1 MASFVSIIDEMGG
14 TYSKRGEDKSIEDFL
29 VRNHMGR
36 NSLRWK
42 DVVLG
47 LREMECEVCGMDIA
61 GSQQGP
67 VAGFSECCDEPNL
80 HMP

>member
-1 MASFVSIIDEMGG
+1 
-14 TYSKRGEDKSIEDFL
+14 
-29 VRNHMGR
+29 MGR